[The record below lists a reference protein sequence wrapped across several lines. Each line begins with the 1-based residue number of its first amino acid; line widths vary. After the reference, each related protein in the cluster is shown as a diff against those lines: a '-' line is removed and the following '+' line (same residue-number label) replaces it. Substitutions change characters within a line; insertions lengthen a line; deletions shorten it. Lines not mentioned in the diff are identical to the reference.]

1 MDRRSF
7 LASTSAT
14 AALALL
20 PRTAGA
26 QTAPT
31 PPGDPR
37 LNAVFDRTFARL
49 LQRAPELATSLGMD
63 KGPNAALKHKLSDE
77 SPAAKARDQ
86 AELKATIAEL
96 TAIKPEG
103 LSVDDR
109 LNREVVL
116 YSLNANA
123 LAYDR
128 YKLDSVIRPFTITQQ
143 GGAYFGTPDFLNS
156 SHTITNAED
165 CAAYLDRLA
174 AFAGQLDQD
183 TANQQE
189 QASRGYLAP
198 DFSLDLALGQMAA
211 LRTPAAADSGLATS
225 VSKRAA
231 AAKIAGDWNARAAAI
246 IDKQVYPALDRQI
259 AAVKALRAKARS
271 SAGVWDVPQGDTI
284 YAAALAQATTTTFTP
299 DEVHKMGLEQ
309 VAEIGAQLDTIL
321 KQQGMSRGSVAERLT
336 ALNTRPDQLYPD
348 TPEGR
353 AALIRSLNEG
363 NAAMTAKLGQLVNNP
378 PSEPLDIRA
387 VPVEIQDGAS
397 NGYYHRAALD
407 GSRPAIYWINLKS
420 VADWPKYTLPSLTYH
435 EGVPGHHLQ
444 IAIAQ
449 AAPQPM
455 LRKLGFFGAYTEGW
469 ALYAEGLADTLGGY
483 ATPLERAGFL
493 QSYLFRAARL
503 VIDTGLHT
511 KKWTRDQAT
520 DYMVQTVGFARP
532 RSQREVERYCT
543 MPGQACSYKVGHA
556 AWVRA
561 RANAEKIAGAKFDQR
576 AFHEVMRAGALPLT
590 ILERLAEE
598 RARAMV

>member
-26 QTAPT
+26 QAATAQ
-31 PPGDPR
+31 GDPR

-63 KGPNAALKHKLSDE
+63 KGLNAALKHKLSDE

-103 LSVDDR
+103 LSADDR

-123 LAYDR
+123 VAYDR

-165 CAAYLDRLA
+165 CAAYLDRLG
-174 AFAGQLDQD
+174 AFAAQLDQD
-183 TANQQE
+183 TANQRE
-189 QASRGYLAP
+189 QAGRGYLAP

-211 LRTPAAADSGLATS
+211 LRTPAATESGLATS

-231 AAKIAGDWNARAAAI
+231 AAKIAGDWNERAAAI
-246 IDKQVYPALDRQI
+246 VDKQVYPALDRQI

-271 SAGVWDVPQGDTI
+271 SAGVWDVPQGDAI
-284 YAAALAQATTTTFTP
+284 YAEALAQATTTNFTP

-309 VAEIGAQLDTIL
+309 VAEIGAQLDAIL
-321 KQQGMSRGSVAERLT
+321 KAQGMSQGSVAARLT
-336 ALNTRPDQLYPD
+336 ALNARPDQLYPD
-348 TPEGR
+348 TAEGR
-353 AALIRSLNEG
+353 AALIKSLNEG
-363 NAAMTAKLGQLVNNP
+363 NAAMTAKLGQLVANP

-444 IAIAQ
+444 ISIAQ

-511 KKWTRDQAT
+511 KRWTREQAT
-520 DYMVQTVGFARP
+520 DYMVETVGFARP

-561 RANAEKIAGAKFDQR
+561 RAKAEAIAGTKFDQR
-576 AFHEVMRAGALPLT
+576 AFHEVMRAGAVPLT
-590 ILERLAEE
+590 IMERLAEE